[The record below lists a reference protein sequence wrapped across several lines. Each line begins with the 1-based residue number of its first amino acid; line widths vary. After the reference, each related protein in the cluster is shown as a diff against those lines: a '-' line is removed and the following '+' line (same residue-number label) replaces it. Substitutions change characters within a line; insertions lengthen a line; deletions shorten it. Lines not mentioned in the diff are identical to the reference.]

1 MQRERDIQTAK
12 RFGITSQCERL
23 EADLLKIP
31 GVVDV
36 EFDLDGFYD
45 DLHQVIFLTKY
56 DLHPERPDYWQARRE
71 MLQAIIRTAEAHEL
85 FPTDDRIEDYG
96 EHFYFVRRCGQVW
109 RQPEDKA

>member
-1 MQRERDIQTAK
+1 M
-12 RFGITSQCERL
+12 
-23 EADLLKIP
+23 LKIP

-71 MLQAIIRTAEAHEL
+71 MLQAIIR
-85 FPTDDRIEDYG
+85 IEVDVYEPESG
-96 EHFYFVRRCGQVW
+96 EVIQMQHPLSFDEH
-109 RQPEDKA
+109 PEFDAAIGNEIYSWLSLWTEKENKT